1 MTWRSSQVDIPAG
14 KILGMD
20 ISDQDVDV
28 LRASYT
34 SVGKKILADVETSC
48 VLNDVWNGY
57 NRELY
62 LTVCHTII

>member
-48 VLNDVWNGY
+48 
-57 NRELY
+57 R
-62 LTVCHTII
+62 TK